1 MGIHNQLSSIVI
13 PVSVAFMYVDRD
25 NGRVCT
31 HDLPHKLP
39 TMIPVSAAIN
49 EAQLGGN
56 GFLPST
62 RAGNHVQPT
71 RRWIGT
77 RS

>member
-39 TMIPVSAAIN
+39 TMILSAAIN
-49 EAQLGGN
+49 AAQLGGN
-56 GFLPST
+56 GFLPSLRT
-62 RAGNHVQPT
+62 GNHV
-71 RRWIGT
+71 
-77 RS
+77 

>member
-31 HDLPHKLP
+31 HDLPHKPP

-49 EAQLGGN
+49 AAQLGGN
-56 GFLPST
+56 GFLPSLRT
-62 RAGNHVQPT
+62 GSHV
-71 RRWIGT
+71 
-77 RS
+77 